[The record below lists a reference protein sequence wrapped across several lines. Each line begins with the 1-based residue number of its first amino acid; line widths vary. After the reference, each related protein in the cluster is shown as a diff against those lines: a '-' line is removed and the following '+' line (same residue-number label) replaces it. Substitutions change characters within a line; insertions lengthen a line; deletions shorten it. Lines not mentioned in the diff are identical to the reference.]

1 MSINVQIEARGIRDV
16 QKALAGVRDS
26 VKKRILRSAMTYAVR
41 PLKPAVA
48 ADAPSTFGAL
58 RRSIGIKIKNYK
70 GAVFA
75 AVGPL
80 TKYKERVAGTFPF
93 RDGSKAAKQRV
104 QQPSKIAHLIEGGTK
119 PHFIP
124 APGYGR
130 TGAKRGTAV
139 GKTPGWEHHGTKP
152 NPFIAPTGRRMQPST
167 LQRFRDHVL
176 KRVHIEFQKAAAKGR
191 KFWSTDK

>member
-80 TKYKERVAGTFPF
+80 TKFKQVVPGTPPF
-93 RDGSKAAKQRV
+93 SKSRV
-104 QQPSKIAHLIEGGTK
+104 QQPSKIAHLIEGGAQ

-130 TGAKRGTAV
+130 KGSKRGTAV
-139 GKTPGWEHHGTKP
+139 GKTPGWQHPGIKP
-152 NPFIAPTGRRMQPST
+152 DPFIAPTGRRMQPST
-167 LQRFRDHVL
+167 IQRFRDHVL